1 MFPSLIGLQNNPLA
15 EPLLS
20 FAQESADAVISYLLE
35 NSPGASHRT
44 AIPPCRRPW
53 LLGPNVSLFL
63 PFSSAVARAPPERKW
78 IYPDSV
84 DINKFESQM
93 TQSTC
98 PNSRLSVPAAFSK
111 AVLLTLPIRVSPPPF
126 CRYCYRLLLQRA
138 VRQVRHATGL
148 PVRLAGLR
156 SVSARRLLPPAV
168 FMCRTVVHGPLTPS
182 STPPPPSFPRSY
194 CPQWALDWEHRK
206 HSILKEILTHMSG
219 EWQAAGGSRAGPC
232 PPPQVL
238 TSFALAL
245 PQTLSPCRRSSR
257 ASTTIFL
264 RPK

>member
-1 MFPSLIGLQNNPLA
+1 MSQLA
-15 EPLLS
+15 PVRAGGFFEGGVV
-20 FAQESADAVISYLLE
+20 DA
-35 NSPGASHRT
+35 A
-44 AIPPCRRPW
+44 
-53 LLGPNVSLFL
+53 
-63 PFSSAVARAPPERKW
+63 
-78 IYPDSV
+78 
-84 DINKFESQM
+84 
-93 TQSTC
+93 
-98 PNSRLSVPAAFSK
+98 NSRLTPA
-111 AVLLTLPIRVSPPPF
+111 I
-126 CRYCYRLLLQRA
+126 LQI
-138 VRQVRHATGL
+138 
-148 PVRLAGLR
+148 
-156 SVSARRLLPPAV
+156 LLPSFATTCCATSTPRDRSSGTPCGSAQRLSPA
-168 FMCRTVVHGPLTPS
+168 TAS
-182 STPPPPSFPRSY
+182 SRCFHVPHRRSRPAHPFLPPPPSFPRSY